1 MTLPDLPLP
10 PPTLTVGIA
19 TRNRPEALVRC
30 LRSLRLL
37 DGILAEAIVVDD
49 GSEPPVEGVATA
61 ALAADLPPDARFIRN
76 DASLNLAASRNRIAR
91 EAKTPWVLNLDD
103 DAFIVTREA
112 VEAAIQVLESDP
124 GVAAVAFPQCDADGK
139 PYAPAAQPL
148 PVDYPAY
155 APTFIGYAHL
165 LRRDAFLAVGGFRE
179 RLGINGEEKELC
191 LRLLDRGWRV
201 VYLPGAPIGHVADN
215 AGRDPRRYLH
225 QTVRNNTLSSLY
237 DEPFP
242 LVLAGTALRL
252 YSYYPMR
259 RGWKIHDPGGMGTIL
274 RTLARDLPQVWRER
288 RPVRW
293 ETVRRWRAMTRAL
306 DPEPYPGAATDPTT
320 PAEPPAMHSSGG
332 G

>member
-1 MTLPDLPLP
+1 VTLPDLPLP
-10 PPTLTVGIA
+10 PPSLTVGIA
-19 TRNRPEALVRC
+19 SKNRPDALVRC

-49 GSEPPVEGVATA
+49 ASEPPVEGAALA
-61 ALAADLPPDARFIRN
+61 ALAADLPPHARFIRN
-76 DASLNLAASRNRIAR
+76 DASLNLSACRNRIAR
-91 EAKTPWVLNLDD
+91 EAATPWVLNLDD
-103 DAFIVTREA
+103 DAFIVRREA
-112 VEAAIQVLESDP
+112 VESAIEVLESDE
-124 GVAAVAFPQCDADGK
+124 GVAAVAFAQCDADGK
-139 PYAPAAQPL
+139 PYDPAAQPL

-201 VYLPGAPIGHVADN
+201 VYLPAARIGHVADH
-215 AGRDPRRYLH
+215 AGRDARRYLH

-242 LVLAGTALRL
+242 LVLAGSAVRL
-252 YSYYPMR
+252 YSYYHMR
-259 RGWKIHDPGGMGTIL
+259 RGWKIHDPGGMGAIL
-274 RTLARDLPQVWRER
+274 RGLARDLPQVLRER

-293 ETVRRWRAMTRAL
+293 DTIRRWRAMTRAL
-306 DPEPYPGAATDPTT
+306 DPEPYPGAPTDPTT
-320 PAEPPAMHSSGG
+320 PADLAEPPA
-332 G
+332 